1 METWRAFY
9 LLSAHYSQN
18 SNIVL
23 DNNSSTKHTKE
34 LLMSNKTA
42 AQSVATQV
50 LQDKKLAK
58 WLKRVVRARSPQ
70 KANAAK

>member
-1 METWRAFY
+1 
-9 LLSAHYSQN
+9 
-18 SNIVL
+18 
-23 DNNSSTKHTKE
+23 
-34 LLMSNKTA
+34 MSNKTA